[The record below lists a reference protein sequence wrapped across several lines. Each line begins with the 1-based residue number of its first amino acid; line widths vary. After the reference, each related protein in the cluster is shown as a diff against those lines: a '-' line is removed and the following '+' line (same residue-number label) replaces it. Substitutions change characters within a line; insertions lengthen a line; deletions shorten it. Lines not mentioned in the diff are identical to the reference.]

1 MAEINIGNNANLLKG
16 AVDSHDTQINNDNSV
31 DNSVTNN
38 TTNNIVNNTTTNQTI
53 YQAQRTQQ
61 EILQDNENAFIKAV
75 RERVRYG
82 MTNQVEAEL
91 SQIALDWKISPDR
104 ARQIIEA
111 ERKCANVLSGGMGNE
126 YYINRVLQDAF
137 DAVCHNNVAVAKKLF
152 KTLSELSEMVDDANV
167 HYYYYM
173 LFASFN
179 PAGCVMSFVIHH
191 VDNYW
196 QFYWTCVAYIKLGQ
210 AQNVDSI
217 ISRLGA
223 LGALDGDVD
232 LLIAVENLY
241 DVQQTNS
248 GYSKHCLQGNLQ
260 KAVANGMSEQ
270 LSPLWYAVKAF
281 SDGNHNFEDWFAFY
295 AETTLSEINQACGE
309 GLGKPTPP
317 PLPKFNPQ
325 SVTLKQSQGWNP
337 LQAAQQAGLGQM
349 PSMQDVQ
356 AQMEAMRNQFAAA
369 MPQMPQMSTN
379 WQTQWQNMPP
389 MPQESEFKPKQNNSR
404 PSQYGIIFTDTYV
417 LADKYGCYASL
428 IIDLLNGFIRNSAE
442 FDHHW
447 ELLDISEYRQ
457 QISQE
462 RYWMNYNDIL
472 AEFIQKNG
480 YQTGFNTPVF
490 IIGGDDVIPIPQLEN
505 PMCNDRIPTDMA
517 YCFYSNFFSDL
528 WDGDRTVSDDSVRNT
543 VARLPLECGRL
554 QTSVQDD
561 LQSYFNLCYLM
572 AYGIEVNGVVMA
584 SNASWAANSV
594 TMSRHLPLVCVASD
608 DRDEVCERMYM
619 CPKLVAVTSGGL
631 QIDEKVLYDYKQ
643 SIQEAGMLLFNLHG
657 SDGKGMSGFYCNG
670 IQGGYPE
677 SFNIDLMRYS
687 NARVLNTVACFGARY
702 DGYERN
708 DSMLMSSLL
717 GGGKLLYAGST
728 VSVPM
733 LGNSEQTYPYGV
745 VQSPG
750 SGSEKFMPIY
760 CYYQFCGLPSGEA
773 MMRAKLDYFNTF
785 RHIERDDFSLAT
797 VMMFG
802 LYGNPMLYVKPKQDV
817 ADDAMRRCVMPELP
831 GERKMNRPVRM
842 KKIRRIFEKDMV
854 YSAGTLLSQI
864 RNCVDGNISSI
875 HQMVNQNLY
884 NQLNLDPR
892 WLDAIDEFSMLQDES
907 GALEDGYIYNYDNY
921 NEHGR
926 KTIVEVDKQGSI
938 KRVVTFK

>member
-16 AVDSHDTQINNDNSV
+16 AVDSHDTQINNDNSI

-38 TTNNIVNNTTTNQTI
+38 TTNNVVNNTTTNQTI

-75 RERVRYG
+75 RERVLYG
-82 MTNQVEAEL
+82 ITNQVEAEL

-111 ERKCANVLSGGMGNE
+111 ERKYANVLFGGMGNE
-126 YYINRVLQDAF
+126 YYINRVLQDTF
-137 DAVCHNNVAVAKKLF
+137 DAVGHNNVAVARKMF
-152 KTLSELSEMVDDANV
+152 KTVSELSGKVDDANV
-167 HYYYYM
+167 QYYYYM

-179 PAGCVMSFVIHH
+179 PAGCAMSFVSHH

-196 QFYWTCVAYIKLGQ
+196 QFYWTCVAYIKLRQ

-232 LLIAVENLY
+232 LLIAVENVY
-241 DVQQTNS
+241 DVQQSNS
-248 GYSKHCLQGNLQ
+248 EYSRQCLQNNLQ
-260 KAVANGMSEQ
+260 KAVINGMSEQ

-281 SDGNHNFEDWFAFY
+281 SDGNHNFEEWFAFY
-295 AETTLSEINQACGE
+295 AQVTLSEINEAYGK

-317 PLPKFNPQ
+317 PLPKFNQQ
-325 SVTLKQSQGWNP
+325 SVTFRQSQGWNP
-337 LQAAQQAGLGQM
+337 LHAAQQAGLGQM

-356 AQMEAMRNQFAAA
+356 AQLEVMKNQYAAA
-369 MPQMPQMSTN
+369 MQQMPQVSPN
-379 WQTQWQNMPP
+379 LQAQWQNVPP
-389 MPQESEFKPKQNNSR
+389 MKHESAPESKPNDSR
-404 PSQYGIIFTDTYV
+404 LPQYGIIFTDTNV
-417 LADKYGCYASL
+417 LAEKYGCYASL
-428 IIDLLNGFIRNSAE
+428 IKDLLDGFIRNSAE
-442 FDHHW
+442 FGHHW
-447 ELLDISEYRQ
+447 VLLDIGECRQ
-457 QISQE
+457 QISEE
-462 RYWMNYNDIL
+462 RYWTDYNDIL
-472 AEFIQKNG
+472 AEYIQENR
-480 YQTGFNTPVF
+480 YQTGLTTPVF

-505 PMCNDRIPTDMA
+505 PMYNDRIPTDMA

-528 WDGDRTVSDDSVRNT
+528 WDGDRAVSASSVRNT
-543 VARLPLECGRL
+543 VARLPLERGSMR
-554 QTSVQDD
+554 TTVQDD
-561 LQSYFNLCYLM
+561 LQSYFNLCCLA
-572 AYGIEVNGVVMA
+572 AYGIEVNSVVMA
-584 SNASWAANSV
+584 SNANWTANSV
-594 TMSRHLPLVCVASD
+594 TMSRHLPLVCVATD
-608 DRDEVCERMYM
+608 DCDEICERMYK
-619 CPKLVAVTSGGL
+619 CPKLVAVASGGL
-631 QIDEKVLYDYKQ
+631 QVDEKVLYDYKQ

-657 SDGKGMSGFYCNG
+657 SDVKGMSGFYCNC
-670 IQGGYPE
+670 QGGYPE
-677 SFNIDLMRYS
+677 SFNIDLMKYS

-708 DSMLMSSLL
+708 DSMLMSSLF

-733 LGNSEQTYPYGV
+733 LGDSEQTYPCGV

-750 SGSEKFMPIY
+750 SGSEKFVPIY
-760 CYYQFCGLPSGEA
+760 CYYQFCGLPAGEA

-797 VMMFG
+797 TMMFG
-802 LYGNPMLYVKPKQDV
+802 LYGNPMLHLKPRRDV
-817 ADDAMRRCVMPELP
+817 ADDAMFRCVLP
-831 GERKMNRPVRM
+831 KLPNVDKIDSPVRM
-842 KKIRRIFEKDMV
+842 KKIRRFFEKDRMC
-854 YSAGTLLSQI
+854 SEETLLSQI
-864 RNCVDGNISSI
+864 RNCVDGNMSSI

-892 WLDAIDEFSMLQDES
+892 WLDAIDEFSIQQDGS
-907 GALEDGYIYNYDNY
+907 GALEDGYIYNYDNDNKY
-921 NEHGR
+921 GR
-926 KTIVEVDKQGSI
+926 RTIVEVDKQGSI